1 MKTLANDLET
11 VHRILDG
18 ALEGKSAHLNPRRAL
33 EGLKLDVTGRKILNS
48 PYTIWQLIRHMNYW
62 QCKFLDRMQGKEVK
76 PDPSWVEGW
85 EDTLNAESQEALDR
99 EIDSLLKGID
109 LAKNLMKEEGEDP
122 LKNNVDFYASKYDVV
137 QAMASHLSYHLA
149 ELILLRRIFGAWPPP
164 SGGYVW

>member
-1 MKTLANDLET
+1 
-11 VHRILDG
+11 
-18 ALEGKSAHLNPRRAL
+18 
-33 EGLKLDVTGRKILNS
+33 
-48 PYTIWQLIRHMNYW
+48 
-62 QCKFLDRMQGKEVK
+62 MQGKEVK

-85 EDTLNAESQEALDR
+85 EDTLNAESQESLDR